1 MHRLFR
7 LAAVFTAIFMIMAG
21 LKVQPAAAA
30 QDGLTGDT
38 SYESPKFGYSVEWT
52 SDWEVIAD
60 FTTSGESTD
69 SLRIYNAE
77 YGSWI
82 DIWGFEAQGREP
94 GPFLESYIGLLTD
107 SDSYA
112 NLETTEQDSADPDA
126 VAVMATYE
134 LGDNATPIED
144 YIEVRPVGDALVLT
158 SIKAAPGFSL
168 IVAILAMAQV
178 ELDGD
183 PLFPSL
189 GAAEDD
195 SSASDDE
202 EDDSSSSNQDDEDTS
217 SSDNQDDDSSSS
229 DDDSSSSDDE
239 GDDNQS
245 SSASSGVDGDTYTGP
260 TYGVFFEFDSD
271 AWDVVDDLA
280 ADDNNGRDMLLLEH
294 ADDPPIRVYFET
306 YDTVTRASDCLES
319 ASEEAYGDADAE
331 IFEDEDGEPIEDSSR
346 GVAYAAY
353 LFESEGDELVAYVEC
368 RALPEGAGVFVI
380 TMFTLP
386 DDYEDSFAALSDIL
400 DTVELEGGSSSS
412 SSSND
417 DEEDTSSSDDE
428 DQASSDDEEDTSSSD
443 DENQSSSDDEDTSS
457 SDDEEDTSSSD
468 DDEDSG
474 SSAAGAYESPT
485 YGFVVEYDEDVWTQT
500 DDSSRRGTDVV
511 ELENEDDVLLTIT
524 ATEAGSR
531 DDAQS
536 CVEDFIDGFDA
547 ELIQVTDSETDDPF
561 TGETEFGY
569 YSIMAYDD
577 EDGETHALF
586 IECGA
591 SPDEDFLVL
600 FVADGPWDGANDM
613 VSAVAEVIEGV
624 QF

>member
-1 MHRLFR
+1 MHRLVR
-7 LAAVFTAIFMIMAG
+7 LAAVFTAMFMVFAG
-21 LKVQPAAAA
+21 MNIQPAAAA

-38 SYESPKFGYSVEWT
+38 SYESPKFGYQVEWT

-82 DIWGFEAQGREP
+82 DIWGFEAQGRDP
-94 GPFLESYIGLLTD
+94 QGFLDSYVGLLAD
-107 SDSYA
+107 SDTYA

-178 ELDGD
+178 DLDGD

-189 GAAEDD
+189 GAADD
-195 SSASDDE
+195 SSTSDDE
-202 EDDSSSSNQDDEDTS
+202 EDNNSSSNQDDEEDAS
-217 SSDNQDDDSSSS
+217 NQDDEEDTSNQ
-229 DDDSSSSDDE
+229 DDE
-239 GDDNQS
+239 EDNNQS

-280 ADDNNGRDMLLLEH
+280 ADDNNGRDLLLIEH
-294 ADDPPIRVYFET
+294 TDQPIRVYFET
-306 YDTVTRASDCLES
+306 YDTVTRASECLDA

-331 IFEDEDGEPIEDSSR
+331 IFEDADGEAIEGSSR

-353 LFESEGDELVAYVEC
+353 IFESDGDELVAYVEC
-368 RALPEGAGVFVI
+368 RALPDGAGVFVI
-380 TMFTLP
+380 TMFTVP
-386 DDYEDSFAALSDIL
+386 DAYEDSFAELSDIL
-400 DTVELEGGSSSS
+400 DTVELEGGSASSSSSNDDENS

-417 DEEDTSSSDDE
+417 DEEDTSSNNDDADNSSSNNDDE
-428 DQASSDDEEDTSSSD
+428 DNNSSS
-443 DENQSSSDDEDTSS
+443 NS
-457 SDDEEDTSSSD
+457 

-474 SSAAGAYESPT
+474 SSAGGSYESPT
-485 YGFVVEYDEDVWTQT
+485 YGFVVAYDEDVWTQT
-500 DDSSRRGTDVV
+500 DDSSRRGTDIV
-511 ELENEDDVLLTIT
+511 ELENEDDVLLTVT
-524 ATEAGSR
+524 ATEAGRR
-531 DDAQS
+531 DDPQS
-536 CVEDFIDGFDA
+536 CVEDFIDGFDS
-547 ELIQVTDSETDDPF
+547 ELVQVTDSESDEDLA
-561 TGETEFGY
+561 GDTEFGY

-577 EDGETHALF
+577 EDGESHALF

-600 FVADGPWDGANDM
+600 FVADGPFDGASDM
-613 VSAVAEVIEGV
+613 ISAVVDVIEGV
-624 QF
+624 EF